1 MTRSLSKLTALITL
15 SLLFTA
21 CPSEEPDTP
30 GPPSPTAKDMGA
42 KDLNT
47 TPDQRQDQEDMAAKD
62 MAKAPDLTQ
71 EDMAAKDLGPDLADM
86 APPQDMAKTPD
97 MAPDMNMGLPGG
109 PSSTRQRAVPK
120 SMTQANRGFYE
131 YLPPGYGDAKKRP
144 LLVFFHGIGE
154 NGDGE
159 GQLNKVLANGP
170 PKLIK
175 DNKWPEDRTFIVL
188 SPQHPGGGCFGPD
201 EIRDFLS
208 FATANYDVD
217 LNRVYLTGLSC
228 GAIGLWNYLGKYT
241 DDVVAAAVPIAGD
254 GKGAYNRIDC
264 ELGLVPI
271 WAFHGDQDRQVVPS
285 GTNTPVD
292 GLLDGHC
299 PSPPRKEIKKTIYP
313 GVGHNSWSRTY
324 DLSAGHDIYA
334 WLMSKRR

>member
-1 MTRSLSKLTALITL
+1 MSHSRLKLSTLVAL
-15 SLLFTA
+15 SLLVMA
-21 CPSEEPDTP
+21 CPSEEQDGP
-30 GPPSPTAKDMGA
+30 GSPSPIAKDMGGQDLA
-42 KDLNT
+42 KA
-47 TPDQRQDQEDMAAKD
+47 PDQRQDQADM
-62 MAKAPDLTQ
+62 PT
-71 EDMAAKDLGPDLADM
+71 KDLGAPPDMASDQGDAKDQGADLAGLNDMAPAADM
-86 APPQDMAKTPD
+86 ALP
-97 MAPDMNMGLPGG
+97 PDMNTGLPGG
-109 PSSTRQRAVPK
+109 PSSARQRAVPK
-120 SMTQANRGFYE
+120 SMTQANNGFYE

-144 LLVFFHGIGE
+144 LLVFFHGVGE

-175 DNKWPEDRTFIVL
+175 NDKWPEDRTFIVL
-188 SPQHPGGGCFGPD
+188 SPQHPGGGCPSAD

-208 FATANYDVD
+208 FATTSYNVD

-228 GAIGLWNYLGKYT
+228 GAIGVWGYLGKYS
-241 DDVVAAAVPIAGD
+241 DDVVAAAVPIAGN
-254 GKGAYNRIDC
+254 GTGAFNRLDC

-271 WAFHGDQDRQVVPS
+271 WAFHGDKDTQVVPS

-299 PSPPRKEIKKTIYP
+299 PSPPRKEVKKTIYP